1 MILWFPFTSF
11 TPPALRRNRER
22 GGRSDGQFDVQ
33 VRAQR
38 TDELIL
44 DLAAGNIGVLFRSC
58 ICGLLGSSG
67 VCLSDVDG
75 DLRIEDLE
83 GSLDDNALQE
93 LNVLGGRGKC
103 RKLISGCLEEVLQ
116 VLLAQMQ
123 EPQPGFVGQGRM
135 SAEND
140 SDLCHIGVGVMSTYI
155 FCATS
160 APLRLFSY

>member
-1 MILWFPFTSF
+1 MQSF
-11 TPPALRRNRER
+11 N
-22 GGRSDGQFDVQ
+22 VQ
-33 VRAQR
+33 IRAQR
-38 TDELIL
+38 SDELIL
-44 DLAAGNIGVLFRSC
+44 DLATGYFGVLFRSC
-58 ICGLLGSSG
+58 ICGLLGSSR

-75 DLRIEDLE
+75 NLCIENLE

-103 RKLISGCLEEVLQ
+103 RKLVPGCLEEVLQ

-123 EPQPGFVGQGRM
+123 EPQPGFVGQGGM
-135 SAEND
+135 STEND
-140 SDLCHIGVGVMSTYI
+140 SDLCHIGVGAVNTYI